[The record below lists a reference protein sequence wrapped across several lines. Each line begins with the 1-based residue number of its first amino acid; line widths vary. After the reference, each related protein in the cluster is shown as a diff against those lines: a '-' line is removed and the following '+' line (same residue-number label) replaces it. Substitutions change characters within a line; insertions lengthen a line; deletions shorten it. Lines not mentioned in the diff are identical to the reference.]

1 MSQSELENMTQ
12 YRRLQTQSQ
21 RPGEAKFNQDVSAS
35 GCDSGV
41 CSGSRQD
48 QPHQQYPSCD
58 STSNVQINNSN
69 DANNENHSRSSAPDK
84 PVNLSFKNK

>member
-1 MSQSELENMTQ
+1 MLSLMMKRLNENDI
-12 YRRLQTQSQ
+12 
-21 RPGEAKFNQDVSAS
+21 FQDVSAS

>member
-1 MSQSELENMTQ
+1 MKRLNENDI
-12 YRRLQTQSQ
+12 
-21 RPGEAKFNQDVSAS
+21 FQDVSAS

-41 CSGSRQD
+41 C